1 MNNKMAFLVPN
12 AESWGMRKLFANLDH
27 ETRSQLLLLVDIA
40 IAICGSAA
48 VVGVLQMVGSL
59 FWN

>member
-1 MNNKMAFLVPN
+1 
-12 AESWGMRKLFANLDH
+12 MRKVFANLDY

-48 VVGVLQMVGSL
+48 VVGVLHMIGSL

>member
-1 MNNKMAFLVPN
+1 
-12 AESWGMRKLFANLDH
+12 MRKVFANVDY
-27 ETRSQLLLLVDIA
+27 EARSQLLLLVDIA